1 MGEQPARGAA
11 SSASESS
18 PLIPPPSE
26 IDIEAGA
33 GDQFQCRICLETDGT
48 RRSNPPPPLPPAR
61 RDLIVRGG
69 SECFVG
75 SVRVCVGVCR
85 EGFHRA
91 VQVQGD
97 VQVRPPRLPR
107 PLESRE
113 GMKLLIPRASSLI
126 FPPISLI
133 AR

>member
-48 RRSNPPPPLPPAR
+48 RRSTPPLPPAR